1 MISADAKG
9 LGPMPALGIQIVY
22 AILTLATSRSRPSPT
37 YPRKR
42 EAMMVTADSGSGS
55 GGADLLAAMLARRAV
70 KAEEPVQAQPE
81 PEEENPPIDAL
92 TENLAYHM
100 RRWNKQAE
108 PRAPKAIKPEA
119 SVLKSI
125 KTWLKKITYID
136 TKRVSVG
143 KMRNQHGFMMNFG
156 GQLGES
162 DLVLTPHAG
171 QPFERQI
178 HVEVKRPDV
187 IIDGKKVQRAGKQS
201 DNQKRYQ
208 EQMEARGDKYVV
220 VTSVNELAEFLSSLG
235 FENLPKVGR

>member
-1 MISADAKG
+1 M
-9 LGPMPALGIQIVY
+9 
-22 AILTLATSRSRPSPT
+22 
-37 YPRKR
+37 
-42 EAMMVTADSGSGS
+42 
-55 GGADLLAAMLARRAV
+55 ARRAA
-70 KAEEPVQAQPE
+70 KAEEAVPE
-81 PEEENPPIDAL
+81 PLASDDENLPIDAL

-100 RRWNKQAE
+100 RRWNKQVE

-125 KTWLKKITYID
+125 KTWLKKIPYID

-178 HVEVKRPDV
+178 HVEVKRPDI

-220 VTSVNELAEFLSSLG
+220 VTSVKELRDFLEVLG
-235 FENLPKVGR
+235 FEGLPAAPRQ

>member
-1 MISADAKG
+1 MLI
-9 LGPMPALGIQIVY
+9 Y
-22 AILTLATSRSRPSPT
+22 R
-37 YPRKR
+37 RKSGGR
-42 EAMMVTADSGSGS
+42 MGTADSGSQNGCN
-55 GGADLLAAMLARRAV
+55 DLLAAMLARRAA

-81 PEEENPPIDAL
+81 LEDEHPPIDAL

-100 RRWNKQAE
+100 RRWNKQVE

-125 KTWLKKITYID
+125 KTWLKKIPYID

-220 VTSVNELAEFLSSLG
+220 VTSVMELADFLSSLG
-235 FENLPKVGR
+235 FEGLPKVGR